1 MNNTDV
7 LYQPFDI
14 EVHKKEFINY
24 LEVVIDEHG
33 RVHYAVP
40 SHQEKLIKL
49 ACMKHG
55 MTRDELNDACPEA
68 YYFNFITWL
77 CIMSGC
83 VSIWNDYMIG
93 QANEKQAETIQKLAD
108 AGLYHGLI
116 IMKKDSSCEFSTA
129 NKID

>member
-33 RVHYAVP
+33 TVHYAVP
-40 SHQEKLIKL
+40 SHQEKLIQM
-49 ACMKHG
+49 ACMKHW
-55 MTRDELNDACPEA
+55 MTRDELNDACPES
-68 YYFNFITWL
+68 YYFDFITWL

-83 VSIWNDYMIG
+83 VSIWNDFMRG
-93 QANEKQAETIQKLAD
+93 QANEKQVETIEKLKRE
-108 AGLYHGLI
+108 GLYHGPILQL
-116 IMKKDSSCEFSTA
+116 K
-129 NKID
+129 